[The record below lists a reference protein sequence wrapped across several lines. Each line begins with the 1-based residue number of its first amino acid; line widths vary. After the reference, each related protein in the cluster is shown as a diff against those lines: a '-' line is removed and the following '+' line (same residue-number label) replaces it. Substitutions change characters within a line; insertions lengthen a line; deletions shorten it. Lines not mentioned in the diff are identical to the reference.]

1 MSLFTI
7 DESKC
12 KKDGLCAAVC
22 PIGVIINFDD
32 KEKVPVY
39 NENTES
45 LCMNCGHCV
54 AVCRFKAFTHKTLS
68 PDDCLPIK
76 KELDISPEQTEQ
88 FLRSRRSIRN
98 YKDKEVDKNLIEKI
112 ITIASQAPSGHNTQ
126 PVHWQVIYGKQ
137 KIKEL
142 TGMVIEWMEIM
153 IKEKPDLAKMLQ
165 FETLVGV
172 WNMGMDVVSR
182 DAPVLIFANGE
193 AKNAFADFACKI
205 AMTYLDLAIPSF
217 GLGSCWNGFFQMAAS
232 TYKPLQEALGF
243 PENFTNY
250 GILMAGYPKYKYF
263 SMPARNE
270 ARITWTE

>member
-1 MSLFTI
+1 MSLFTV

-32 KEKVPVY
+32 KEKVPFY

-54 AVCRFKAFTHKTLS
+54 AVCRVKAFTHKTLS
-68 PDDCLPIK
+68 PDDCLPVN
-76 KELDISPEQTEQ
+76 KEMALSPEQAEH
-88 FLRSRRSIRN
+88 FLRSRRSIRR
-98 YKDKEVDKNLIEKI
+98 YKDKEVDKKI
-112 ITIASQAPSGHNTQ
+112 IEEIIRIASHAPSGHNTQ
-126 PVHWQVIYGKQ
+126 PVHWQVVNGKD

-142 TGMVIEWMEIM
+142 TGLVIEYMEIM

-165 FETLVGV
+165 FETLVGL
-172 WNMGMDVVSR
+172 WKMGIDIICR
-182 DAPVLIFANGE
+182 DAPALILTNGE
-193 AKNAFADFACKI
+193 ADNAFADFACKI

-217 GLGSCWNGFFQMAAS
+217 GLGSCWNGFFQMAAAK
-232 TYKPLQEALGF
+232 YKPLQEAL
-243 PENFTNY
+243 ELSTDFTNY
-250 GILMAGYPKYKYF
+250 CVLMAGYPKYRYF

-270 ARITWTE
+270 TRITWTE